1 MMKRFLTFLIVFLF
15 SFQLINAESI
25 TITLSNGRTFVV
37 DSDDFETT
45 KDLLE
50 YVQMLEAL
58 YGTKPY
64 VPGIGQ
70 SQG

>member
-1 MMKRFLTFLIVFLF
+1 MKRLITFLFVFMF
-15 SFQLINAESI
+15 SFQLINAEPI

-37 DSDDFETT
+37 DSKDFKTT
-45 KDLLE
+45 EDLLE

>member
-1 MMKRFLTFLIVFLF
+1 MKKIFAFLF
-15 SFQLINAESI
+15 VFMFSVQLINAESI

-45 KDLLE
+45 EELLE
-50 YVQMLEAL
+50 YVKLLEAL

-64 VPGIGQ
+64 VPGVGQ